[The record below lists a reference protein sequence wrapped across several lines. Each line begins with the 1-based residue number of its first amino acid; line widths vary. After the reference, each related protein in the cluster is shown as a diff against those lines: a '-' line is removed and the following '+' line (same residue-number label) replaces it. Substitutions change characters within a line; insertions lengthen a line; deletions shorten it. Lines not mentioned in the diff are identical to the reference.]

1 MPIDIYNYLLEILI
15 DHNIVFAY
23 ADKDLNNIKNIYKNK
38 RDRLINYPNP
48 QAHIIIYIYD
58 YNKNTYIEY
67 YDNRN
72 ENS

>member
-15 DHNIVFAY
+15 DDNIVFAY

-48 QAHIIIYIYD
+48 QSHIIIYIYD

-72 ENS
+72 ENR

>member
-15 DHNIVFAY
+15 DDNIVFAY

-48 QAHIIIYIYD
+48 QAHIIIYI
-58 YNKNTYIEY
+58 
-67 YDNRN
+67 
-72 ENS
+72 

>member
-15 DHNIVFAY
+15 DDNIVFAY
-23 ADKDLNNIKNIYKNK
+23 TDKDLNNIKNIYKNK
-38 RDRLINYPNP
+38 RDGLINYPNL